1 MMSER
6 RRGEARPWS
15 EAQPNDLERPSRR
28 ERRITTMKRTAAFL
42 CLCFACTPQDVLSRQ
57 GSTLRNT
64 DFVQVAVDQK
74 KEADR
79 KAQTEEEKRR
89 AAQAEI
95 DKHAN
100 AGAARMDLGE
110 YDAAIKEYKE
120 AYVLSN
126 DTKFL
131 PIVAGATRKTGD
143 CTAAKSLYQEYLVKV
158 PIAPD
163 RVTIEAKVR
172 EAETCEKNLGNNFDK
187 VREYYQ
193 KGVTHY
199 ELSEYNEAAGAF
211 KEAYRLS
218 KDPTY
223 LYNIGRAY
231 RQAKNCGEAG
241 KFYGRYLAA
250 VPDADDKEKIQG
262 YIADMKT
269 CAR

>member
-1 MMSER
+1 M
-6 RRGEARPWS
+6 
-15 EAQPNDLERPSRR
+15 ERP
-28 ERRITTMKRTAAFL
+28 AAFL
-42 CLCFACTPQDVLSRQ
+42 YLIACVSCSPQDVLSRQ
-57 GSTLRNT
+57 GSTLKNT

-74 KEADR
+74 KESDR

-89 AAQAEI
+89 AAQDVI

-110 YDAAIKEYKE
+110 YDAALKEYKD

-126 DTKFL
+126 DPKFL
-131 PIVAGATRKTGD
+131 PIIAGATRKTGD
-143 CTAAKSLYQEYLVKV
+143 CSAAKSLYKEYLVKV
-158 PIAPD
+158 PSSPD

-172 EAETCEKNLGNNFDK
+172 ETETCEKNLGNNFDK

-223 LYNIGRAY
+223 LFNIGQAY
-231 RQAKNCGEAG
+231 RQGKNCGEAG
-241 KFYGRYLAA
+241 KFYSRYLSA
-250 VPDADDKEKIQG
+250 VPDADNREKVDG
-262 YIADMKT
+262 YVEDMKR

>member
-1 MMSER
+1 
-6 RRGEARPWS
+6 
-15 EAQPNDLERPSRR
+15 
-28 ERRITTMKRTAAFL
+28 MKGLVACL
-42 CLCFACTPQDVLSRQ
+42 CLFSACTPQDVLNRQ

-74 KEADR
+74 KDADR

-95 DKHAN
+95 DRHAN

-110 YDAAIKEYKE
+110 YDAALKEYKE

-126 DTKFL
+126 DPKYL
-131 PIVAGATRKTGD
+131 PTIALATRKTGD
-143 CTAAKSLYQEYLVKV
+143 CTAAKNLYNEYLTKV
-158 PIAPD
+158 PTAPD
-163 RVTIEAKVR
+163 RAAVDAKIR
-172 EAETCEKNLGNNFDK
+172 EAQTCEKNLGNNFDK

-199 ELSEYNEAAGAF
+199 ELSEYNEAALAF

-231 RQAKNCGEAG
+231 RQAKNCGEAS
-241 KFYGRYLAA
+241 KFYKTYLQA
-250 VPDADDKEKIQG
+250 VPEAEDKEKIQG
-262 YIADMKT
+262 YIEDMKQ